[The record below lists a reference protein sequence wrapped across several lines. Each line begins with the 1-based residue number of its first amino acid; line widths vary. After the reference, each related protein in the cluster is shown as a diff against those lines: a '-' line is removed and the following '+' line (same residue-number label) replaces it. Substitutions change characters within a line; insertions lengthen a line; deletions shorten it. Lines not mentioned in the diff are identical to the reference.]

1 VLGIALAL
9 AGCMA
14 GQSALPP
21 ETVLEDRALEVA
33 RGLGLTEVH
42 VDRADGLF
50 IWRYS
55 MAVPAAA
62 PTGVRC
68 EGLLTWHIRPID
80 GAVGLDDPVNGLC
93 TGEPGDA
100 AALQLRAEMRVL
112 QEEFKQ
118 RWLALVGPVTITGPT
133 PETHA
138 AGVQGPA
145 VARALEDLRRALP
158 TSPAGG

>member
-1 VLGIALAL
+1 MLGIALAL
-9 AGCMA
+9 AGCTA
-14 GQSALPP
+14 GPPPLPP
-21 ETVLEDRALEVA
+21 EAVLDGRANEVA
-33 RGLGLTEVH
+33 RGLGLGEVH
-42 VDRADGLF
+42 VDRAEGLF

-55 MAVPAAA
+55 MPMPDTAPA
-62 PTGVRC
+62 GVRC
-68 EGLLTWHIRPID
+68 EGLLAWHIRPVD

-100 AALQLRAEMRVL
+100 AVLQLRAAMRAL

-118 RWLALVGPVTITGPT
+118 RWLALVGPVTIIGPT

-138 AGVQGPA
+138 ADVRGAA
-145 VARALEDLRRALP
+145 VARALENLRRALP